1 RQERQERRAG
11 LSDRLREIDFVG
23 PQLGAFVDFGDSVA
37 EGVAGA
43 VHNFAG
49 TASVLSSAPLVLADK
64 ALGTETTDWFYKNIT
79 DPLYERSK
87 KHREKAAELNE
98 FGGAVGAV
106 GVDLAAFAVA
116 PELKGVDMAPQV
128 ANATKN
134 LVTSPVVRR
143 VIADGI

>member
-1 RQERQERRAG
+1 
-11 LSDRLREIDFVG
+11 
-23 PQLGAFVDFGDSVA
+23 
-37 EGVAGA
+37 
-43 VHNFAG
+43 
-49 TASVLSSAPLVLADK
+49 
-64 ALGTETTDWFYKNIT
+64 
-79 DPLYERSK
+79 LYERSK

-143 VIADGI
+143 VIADGIENMAKHLPGAILTSTGQSGDLAQQQIEQGADSDSVLQTLSANFILNTLGNVAPVG